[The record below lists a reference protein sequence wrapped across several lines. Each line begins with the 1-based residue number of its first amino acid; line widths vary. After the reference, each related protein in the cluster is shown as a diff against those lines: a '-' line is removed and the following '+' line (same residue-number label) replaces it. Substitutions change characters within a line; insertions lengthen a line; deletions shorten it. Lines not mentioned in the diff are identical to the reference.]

1 MRRSVSCAGDS
12 RDGVVGFDLSIPC
25 QVFPLPPDTKSAAVP
40 RGGWRQPPRGQQ
52 VFRISSQY
60 NLDDAEDAD
69 TVIVPGVD
77 LDRPLPPWVSSID
90 LRGSARLTSTTAGS
104 FTTGGG
110 GVSVADEQ
118 GQQVFGSTL
127 LICR

>member
-25 QVFPLPPDTKSAAVP
+25 QVFSLTPGYEVRVCAARRVAATAA
-40 RGGWRQPPRGQQ
+40 GQQ

-60 NLDDAEDAD
+60 NLDDAEGAD